1 MNEWGGVMHIFITG
15 GTRGIGLGI
24 VIEFLK
30 QGHKVSYTGTSE
42 ASIQKNIGLLKG
54 DYNPIV
60 CDVRNRNDIVKAKNK
75 ALEVFGEINVWIN
88 NAGVDQE
95 RETIDKLS
103 EKEIQRVVDINIV
116 GSMLGTS
123 IALELFKT
131 QGFGYVY
138 NFEGLGSNNMKIP
151 KTIVYG
157 TTKRALTYFSQACN
171 KELKEYPSVFVGTIQ
186 PGMVFTDLLLSNM
199 DEEGMKVARIIGDK
213 VSNVA
218 PFIVKHVLRKDRKI
232 QYLTNLKIIFRFMLS
247 PFTKKSID

>member
-1 MNEWGGVMHIFITG
+1 MHVFITG

-24 VIEFLK
+24 VQEFLK
-30 QGHKVSYTGTSE
+30 EGHKVSYTGTSDS
-42 ASIQKNIGLLKG
+42 SIAKNIGLLSG
-54 DYNPIV
+54 DFNPVV
-60 CDVRNRNDIVKAKNK
+60 CDVRHRNDIVKAKDK
-75 ALEVFGEINVWIN
+75 ALEVFGEIDVWIN

-95 RETIDKLS
+95 RDTIDKLS
-103 EKEIQRVVDINIV
+103 EKEIHRVVDINIV

-131 QGFGYVY
+131 QGFGIVY

-171 KELKEYPSVFVGTIQ
+171 KELKDYPNVAVGTIQ
-186 PGMVFTDLLLSNM
+186 PGMVFTELLLSNM
-199 DEEGMKVARIIGDK
+199 DEEGMKIAKIIGDK

-218 PFIVKHVLRKDRKI
+218 PFIVKYVLKKNLKI
-232 QYLTNLKIIFRFMLS
+232 KYLTNLKIMFRFILS
-247 PFTKKSID
+247 PFKKISID